1 MRSGLHLMRLAL
13 RVALVLGIL
22 FMLASMFAPALLPT
36 HLRPPATRGEP
47 FRGWEHAPFTPT
59 GPALA

>member
-1 MRSGLHLMRLAL
+1 MRLAL

-47 FRGWEHAPFTPT
+47 FRGWEHAPFTST